1 ASFSADKMKNFHSTG
16 FAMQEGHQFN
26 QSNAPEMTIRF
37 SPHTKDAA
45 TKFFTT
51 ISDRINHVKTDVFFA
66 IMKDDGESSILK
78 AIKAVHDDR
87 EDIFSYGITD
97 TTKIITLYNP
107 HTKRGVRVAGKGG
120 AHVLPPPFNKEH
132 RSPAL
137 AIHNKFVVVEFRG
150 NEPVVYCGSSNTDFN
165 PEPKNGTI

>member
-1 ASFSADKMKNFHSTG
+1 
-16 FAMQEGHQFN
+16 
-26 QSNAPEMTIRF
+26 
-37 SPHTKDAA
+37 
-45 TKFFTT
+45 
-51 ISDRINHVKTDVFFA
+51 
-66 IMKDDGESSILK
+66 MKDDGESSILK

-137 AIHNKFVVVEFRG
+137 PSTTNL
-150 NEPVVYCGSSNTDFN
+150 SSWISGARSRSF
-165 PEPKNGTI
+165 IAAQASRL